1 MKILASRYISKNGYR
16 FVAID
21 SQARGNR
28 GEYAMMADVQCG
40 INYQIK
46 VGSDIILNPFEVREE
61 EEWSEMDGDY
71 MVLKL
76 KDKVEDAR
84 SSLMIM
90 VQGNKGAADFEL
102 TTYLERVI
110 TDIIVELYEERG
122 IIDGQVDSLFE

>member
-1 MKILASRYISKNGYR
+1 
-16 FVAID
+16 
-21 SQARGNR
+21 
-28 GEYAMMADVQCG
+28 MMADVQCG

-122 IIDGQVDSLFE
+122 IIDGQVDSLFEEGLQEKEILGSGKRRKTLPTMTDFYKRL